1 MGELIGLPFCIATG
15 IVWVFSI
22 VCVGFYSFDE
32 ILRFALRGILHRRI
46 ISRIIGVC
54 HLAIFFEFD
63 VRRSS

>member
-32 ILRFALRGILHRRI
+32 ITLCAERYSPSSNNKWNYWGML
-46 ISRIIGVC
+46 SC
-54 HLAIFFEFD
+54 DIF
-63 VRRSS
+63 